1 MEFATDLRFPVDM
14 LRHALMLNRP
24 RLIMCD
30 GFRSKALLMCAAE
43 ARESSNRGNEDV
55 RET

>member
-1 MEFATDLRFPVDM
+1 MEFATDLRFPVDV